1 MAIVSVDFFAGDSGN
16 GTINSLRNSVAT
28 WYISLRNLA
37 IVALV
42 VILVYVGIRMALS
55 TVAGEE
61 AKYKKMLKDWV
72 VGLALIFVLHYIMIF
87 VIELNYSLV
96 DIMKPAAKPDV
107 FRQMSAITSKIWAVQ
122 FTVGWSALFVY
133 IMMIGVTFTYLIMY
147 IKRMITVGFLII
159 ISPLITITYSID
171 KIADDKSQ
179 ALNAWLKEF
188 VFNVLI
194 QPFHCIIYLVFVN
207 TAMNAISEGNSL
219 SASVLAVVMLM
230 FMTSAEEIV
239 KRIFKFDSPSLAKA
253 AGTAALTVTGLGM
266 LKSGAKGKAGNKIR
280 TSKIPNMDSQSKSGG
295 GSSNGL
301 GAGRN
306 QSNTAANNMNAATQG
321 SNGNGAGSQV
331 EGQVG
336 GQAGAQTGE
345 QTGGQAGGQAET
357 PQGTAS
363 NSGYEQQPQSESRKK
378 TIGDKIKSTARAVPG
393 VLKSS
398 AKRALKAAPTTL
410 AKGMTYF
417 AFAAL
422 GAAAGGKGMVAGLS
436 AARAI
441 NKGIS
446 NKLTSRQANEMVKN
460 NEKKFAGAYKNFQE
474 KTGKTDAQM
483 QAYTQNLM
491 SGNFDANNMTN
502 DEAEYYSY
510 LKKMENTYGVV
521 GEDDIE
527 NRMLNTIDMINEG
540 TIEPE
545 YNENNRS
552 TSSSGSQPSN
562 SNAESMYNG
571 ESVEQ
576 APVQQSLPNSA
587 TENED
592 VKPLP
597 NKEEAKAPWEKAKES
612 GADMEEFWSNVGK
625 RPDEMNQ
632 ENRSEEKKQS

>member
-16 GTINSLRNSVAT
+16 GTVNSLRNSVAT

-61 AKYKKMLKDWV
+61 AKYKKMLKDWIV
-72 VGLALIFVLHYIMIF
+72 SLALVFVLHYIMIF

-96 DIMKPAAKPDV
+96 DIMKSATHVDP
-107 FRQMSAITSKIWAVQ
+107 FGQMSTITSKIWDIQ

-171 KIADDKSQ
+171 KMGDGKSQ

-207 TAMNAISEGNSL
+207 TAMSVISEGNAL
-219 SASVLAVVMLM
+219 SASILAVVMLM

-239 KRIFKFDSPSLAKA
+239 KRIFNFNSPSLAKA

-266 LKSGAKGKAGNKIR
+266 LKSGAKSKTGNKIK

-295 GSSNGL
+295 GSANSL

-306 QSNTAANNMNAATQG
+306 QSNTATNNMNAATQG
-321 SNGNGAGSQV
+321 SNGNGAGAQT
-331 EGQVG
+331 G
-336 GQAGAQTGE
+336 GQAGAQTG
-345 QTGGQAGGQAET
+345 GQSES

-363 NSGYEQQPQSESRKK
+363 NSGYEQQPQSESRKEA
-378 TIGDKIKSTARAVPG
+378 IRDKIKSTARAVPG
-393 VLKSS
+393 VLKNS
-398 AKRALKAAPTTL
+398 AKRALKTAPTTL

-446 NKLTSRQANEMVKN
+446 NKLTSRQANVMVKN

-527 NRMLNTIDMINEG
+527 SRMLNTIDMINEG

-552 TSSSGSQPSN
+552 TSSGSQPLN
-562 SNAESMYNG
+562 SNTESMYNG
-571 ESVEQ
+571 QSGEQ
-576 APVQQSLPNSA
+576 APVQQELQNLA

-632 ENRSEEKKQS
+632 GNRSEEKKQS